1 LDGKIIAPTTPGAWK
16 SGLLQWIEFT
26 KLNGITIQGKGIIDG
41 QGSVWWNN
49 LPTNNLEDSEVKD
62 AIKPSLSI
70 PSKKLYSRQFP
81 FKVLTKN

>member
-1 LDGKIIAPTTPGAWK
+1 MDGKIIAPTTPGAWK

-49 LPTNNLEDSEVKD
+49 LPTYNPEDSEVKD
-62 AIKPSLSI
+62 AIKP
-70 PSKKLYSRQFP
+70 
-81 FKVLTKN
+81 

>member
-1 LDGKIIAPTTPGAWK
+1 MFDLPKINTCFTQLDGKIIAPTTPGAWK

-49 LPTNNLEDSEVKD
+49 LPTYNPEDSEVKD
-62 AIKPSLSI
+62 AIKP
-70 PSKKLYSRQFP
+70 
-81 FKVLTKN
+81 